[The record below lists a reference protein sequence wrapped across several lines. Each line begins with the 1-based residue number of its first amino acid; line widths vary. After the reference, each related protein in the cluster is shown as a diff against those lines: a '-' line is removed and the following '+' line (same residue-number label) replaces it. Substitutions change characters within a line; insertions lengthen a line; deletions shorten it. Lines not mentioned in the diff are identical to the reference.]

1 MKPFFKPVNFIFLI
15 IPGLFFLPGC
25 AGNHEVR
32 INEQISEISHR
43 YVPDKRTDICNIN
56 AKILSGDT
64 LLLKGETTVPEARDA
79 VINTLDSYGKKLIDS
94 VSILPDTV
102 VNPKYM
108 GLATLSVINLRRDP
122 EHSSELVSQ
131 ALMGTPI
138 MILKSDHSWL
148 LVRTPDRYISWTE
161 QSSVRPVSR
170 DEMSVWKNSDRV
182 VFDKSSGWLY
192 SNVAETGVV
201 SDLVAGCIMART
213 ADARSHAR
221 VMLPDG
227 REGFVVKSSITPF
240 NQLLGRDSVSAE
252 GITGRASLL
261 LGVPYLWGGSSSKGV
276 DCSGLVQ
283 TVFFMNGLIMPR
295 DADQQALY
303 GDSVDISKDFSKL
316 RTGDLLFFG
325 SRQKISHVAIY
336 KGETE
341 YIHSSGMVRINS
353 LDSTK
358 NNYSSY
364 RRSSLVKA
372 LRILNSADPGIV
384 PVRKHP
390 WY

>member
-1 MKPFFKPVNFIFLI
+1 MKHYFKPLNIIFLI
-15 IPGLFFLPGC
+15 LPGIFFLWGC
-25 AGNHEVR
+25 SGKDENK
-32 INEQISEISHR
+32 INEQISEISGK
-43 YVPDKRTDICNIN
+43 YVPDNRTDICKIN
-56 AKILSGDT
+56 AKLLSGDT
-64 LLLKGETTVPEARDA
+64 LVLKGETTLPAAKEA
-79 VINTLDSYGKKLIDS
+79 IIKTLDSLGKKLIDS

-102 VNPKYM
+102 ENPRYL
-108 GLATLSVINLRRDP
+108 GLAMLSVINLRRDP

-131 ALMGTPI
+131 ALMGTPV
-138 MILKSDHSWL
+138 MILKKDHSWL

-161 QSSVRPVSR
+161 QSSVRPVNWS
-170 DEMSVWKNSDRV
+170 EMSEWKTSDRV
-182 VFDKSSGWLY
+182 VFDRSSGWLY
-192 SNVAETGVV
+192 SNIAETGVV

-213 ADARSHAR
+213 ADAGTHAR

-227 REGFVVKSSITPF
+227 REGFVVKSSITMF
-240 NQLLGRDSVSAE
+240 NQLFGRDSVSAE

-261 LGVPYLWGGSSSKGV
+261 LGVPYLWGGSSPKGV

-295 DADQQALY
+295 DADQQGLY
-303 GDSVDISKDFSKL
+303 GDPVDISKDFSRL
-316 RTGDLLFFG
+316 RAGDLLFFG
-325 SRQKISHVAIY
+325 NPQKISHVAIY

-372 LRILNSADPGIV
+372 LRILNSHDPGIV